1 QPVRTQRA
9 DWALTG
15 ADGREKRVITSLQ
28 LNAPDLEALN
38 QRLQA
43 RLAAIRAAEQRSAE
57 LLTDDARLI
66 VVGYGTAGRIAET
79 AVKRARQQGMRV
91 GLFRPITLWPFPEDR
106 LSALT
111 DQVDAFLV
119 TEMNAGQ
126 MWEDVKLASGGQVPV
141 KFVGRMG
148 GV

>member
-1 QPVRTQRA
+1 
-9 DWALTG
+9 
-15 ADGREKRVITSLQ
+15 
-28 LNAPDLEALN
+28 
-38 QRLQA
+38 
-43 RLAAIRAAEQRSAE
+43 
-57 LLTDDARLI
+57 
-66 VVGYGTAGRIAET
+66 
-79 AVKRARQQGMRV
+79 MRV

-148 GV
+148 GVVPMPEEIYDAIVALYEKITAFSR